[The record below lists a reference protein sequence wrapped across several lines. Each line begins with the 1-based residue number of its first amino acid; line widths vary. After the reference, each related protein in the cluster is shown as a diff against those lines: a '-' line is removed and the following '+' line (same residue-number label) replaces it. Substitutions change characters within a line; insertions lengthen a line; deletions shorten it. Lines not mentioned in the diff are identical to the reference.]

1 MFEMNKR
8 RVLTYLLGSG
18 MIFAGAMHFINP
30 EPFVKIVPA
39 YLPQPNLLVAI
50 SGFFEIIGGLGIM
63 ISKTRKFAS
72 WGLIALYIAVFPA
85 NINMAVNDIHL
96 SENGVANWV
105 YWLRLPLQFVLIYWA
120 WWVGNNRIQS
130 KI

>member
-1 MFEMNKR
+1 MNKR

-96 SENGVANWV
+96 SENGMDNWV
-105 YWLRLPLQFVLIYWA
+105 YWLRLPLQFVLICWA
-120 WWVGNNRIQS
+120 WWVGIKRNRS